1 MAIGQSNE
9 RLAAVRKNYPDD
21 ELLIAACDHL
31 FNLFENEEELKREI
45 KVSNGAWVHFLQGKS
60 RQGVRLALIH
70 RAARTA
76 IHDCLLGKM
85 PNECKKV

>member
-76 IHDCLLGKM
+76 IHNCLLG
-85 PNECKKV
+85 NDCKKT

>member
-9 RLAAVRKNYPDD
+9 RLAAVKKHYPDD
-21 ELLIAACDHL
+21 VLLISACERL
-31 FNLFENEEELKREI
+31 FQQFEREEQLKKEI

-60 RQGVRLALIH
+60 RQGVRLAIIH

-76 IHDCLLGKM
+76 IHDCLLGH
-85 PNECKKV
+85 ECKKT

>member
-45 KVSNGAWVHFLQGKS
+45 KVSNGAWVHFLHGKS

-70 RAARTA
+70 RAARPA
-76 IHDCLLGKM
+76 IHDCLLGH
-85 PNECKKV
+85 

>member
-21 ELLIAACDHL
+21 ELLIVACDHL

-76 IHDCLLGKM
+76 IHDCLLGH
-85 PNECKKV
+85 

>member
-60 RQGVRLALIH
+60 RQGVRLAIIH
-70 RAARTA
+70 HAARTA
-76 IHDCLLGKM
+76 IHDCLLGHL
-85 PNECKKV
+85 CKKV

>member
-31 FNLFENEEELKREI
+31 FNLFEKEDDLKKEI
-45 KVSNGAWVHFLQGKS
+45 KVSNGAWVNFLRGKS

-76 IHDCLLGKM
+76 IQSCLLH
-85 PNECKKV
+85 E